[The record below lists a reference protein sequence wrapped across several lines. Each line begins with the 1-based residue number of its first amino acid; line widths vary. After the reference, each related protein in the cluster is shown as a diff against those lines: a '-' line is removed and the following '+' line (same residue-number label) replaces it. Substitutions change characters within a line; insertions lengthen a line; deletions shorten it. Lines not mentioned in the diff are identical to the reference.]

1 MSVFKTDVSKIQTLA
16 DFSKAAYDVQYW
28 ENKAINDPSPGAY
41 DAYLRLLNDGW
52 QPVDFNLSTYQ
63 SEYTSSSTRF
73 TTTNTMENGYYTHA
87 NAAAFVAQSGDSLVV
102 SFRGTNDSDDK
113 SLGKNPNDQG
123 DQYHPDK
130 DHWTPID
137 FFSSDTMNK
146 HYGYFTRLFNGLN
159 EYLDDHSEVKNVY
172 VTGHSMGGSM
182 ALEYMSKHSNYS
194 LGANLESVVFAAAPF
209 IEDRSYF
216 LGTVFRKDYYDDSR
230 ITQIEIAKDPV
241 SESWDVLL
249 DNNRPGQVVRF
260 YGDQTL
266 DTPDTHAIIYQYRD
280 ANHAMDYYQAI
291 AHALEEEAWSQIL
304 DEVSTY
310 STTGVYLA
318 GQQQGS
324 DYIVASQDDV
334 LKGSS
339 SSYDFVYGGAGDD
352 RITATTN
359 ALLVGGSGDD
369 TLVFQSSSDQ
379 YSQTINELDDVS
391 YVSSLTTGLV
401 RFTGIEYLEFSDKT
415 ISLVSEDNSDQVIG
429 GGTLD
434 DSEQIVEN
442 VVGVFNVSLSSIVHA
457 VLSSRLHQASEA
469 GMNSPIQLAVILASN
484 STINSAVPFGQNV
497 ITSISGVLSENQSAQ
512 AKAGMNAVESISD
525 DYGFDIDLVGI
536 AGNDYTEQVNLG

>member
-1 MSVFKTDVSKIQTLA
+1 MTMFNTDTSKIQTLA
-16 DFSKAAYDVQYW
+16 DFSKAAYAVQYW
-28 ENKAINDPSPGAY
+28 ENKAINDPSPGAQE
-41 DAYLRLLNDGW
+41 AYSSLLENGW

-87 NAAAFVAQSGDSLVV
+87 NAAAFVARSGDSLVV

-113 SLGKNPNDQG
+113 GLGKNPNDLS
-123 DQYHPDK
+123 DKYHPDK
-130 DHWTPID
+130 DHWEPID

-146 HYGYFTRLFNGLN
+146 HYGYFSRLFNGLN

-209 IEDRSYF
+209 IEDRSFF
-216 LGTVFRKDYYDDSR
+216 LGTVWRKDYYDDSR

-241 SESWDVLL
+241 SESWDVFL

-266 DTPDTHAIIYQYRD
+266 NTPDYHLPFYYYRD

-291 AHALEEEAWSQIL
+291 AHALEEEAWSRIL
-304 DEVSTY
+304 DEVSNY

-318 GQQQGS
+318 GQQQDG

-334 LKGSS
+334 LNGSS
-339 SSYDFVYGGAGDD
+339 SNYDFVYGGAGDD
-352 RITATTN
+352 RIIATTN
-359 ALLVGGSGDD
+359 ALLIGGSGDD
-369 TLVFQSSSDQ
+369 TLVFNAASDQ
-379 YSQTINELDDVS
+379 YTHTLNDLDEIS
-391 YVSSLTTGLV
+391 YLSFSSGSY
-401 RFTGIEYLEFSDKT
+401 RFTGIEYLEFSDTT
-415 ISLVSEDNSDQVIG
+415 ISLGQQDNANQDNSN
-429 GGTLD
+429 
-434 DSEQIVEN
+434 QIID
-442 VVGVFNVSLSSIVHA
+442 GVMEAFSVSLSSLVHTL
-457 VLSSRLHQASEA
+457 LSARLQQIAEA
-469 GMNSPIQLAVILASN
+469 GMSSSMQISVVLASN
-484 STINSAVPFGQNV
+484 PMISSALPTDSNA
-497 ITSISGVLSENQSAQ
+497 ILSISSIVSDMQASA
-512 AKAGMNAVESISD
+512 AKAGLTVPESPSVTSD
-525 DYGFDIDLVGI
+525 SDAQLIGVGDLDFSGHAYI
-536 AGNDYTEQVNLG
+536 A